1 MSRMRASSGG
11 NGRERSETLTVRAEE
26 SPNLMAL
33 TTSEAAVSAMLS
45 TPKVARDMLVD
56 GTHIGEVVSI
66 ASFVKLITAPSSAL
80 CVRVEQRLTVAL
92 SRAMAC
98 REAASCAASRRA
110 RSCDARR
117 VASVS
122 SIRSRRSRSASSSSW
137 QCATIAMAEASSS
150 STWLSAGTPS
160 RRAPPLSSL
169 SLMGV
174 VECAA
179 AAVSSLT
186 GARPASNPSA
196 HSWKG
201 RLPPLRLLAPL
212 QHVGAALAAM
222 RVLRRA
228 ARLRR
233 LQRPLQPFS
242 PRSARAPPAP
252 ISHSCNPAAGNHRE
266 RRQASVGGGRL
277 ASAVAARAAR
287 ARAWRGGQLRGE
299 GAERAPSAAKG
310 GGDTF
315 QQKRDGK
322 A

>member
-1 MSRMRASSGG
+1 MVTLVRSGTAMSRMRASSGG

-186 GARPASNPSA
+186 GGAGGLVLAYFRCSSCIKSLGALMERASSPSSAACSSPARWSCACSHASSA
-196 HSWKG
+196 ACSEAAAAAAASAAF
-201 RLPPLRLLAPL
+201 L
-212 QHVGAALAAM
+212 AALSSCSARTNLSQLQPCCWESQREAASV
-222 RVLRRA
+222 RRRRA
-228 ARLRR
+228 ARE
-233 LQRPLQPFS
+233 
-242 PRSARAPPAP
+242 RSCGP
-252 ISHSCNPAAGNHRE
+252 SS
-266 RRQASVGGGRL
+266 S
-277 ASAVAARAAR
+277 SACL
-287 ARAWRGGQLRGE
+287 AWRT
-299 GAERAPSAAKG
+299 AAW
-310 GGDTF
+310 
-315 QQKRDGK
+315 RRS
-322 A
+322 